1 MQSLVR
7 FQLVNG
13 EHMTRVV
20 GGDME
25 TAFYKVCEAIDAST
39 ESGTEWIIFSDDLSA
54 VNMSQISSFEVIG
67 EKPEID

>member
-1 MQSLVR
+1 MQTLVR

-25 TAFYKVCEAIDAST
+25 TAFYKVCDAIDASI
-39 ESGTEWIIFSDDLSA
+39 ENGTDWVIFSDDLSA
-54 VNMSQISSFEVIG
+54 VNMGQIVSFEVVG
-67 EKPEID
+67 ERPE